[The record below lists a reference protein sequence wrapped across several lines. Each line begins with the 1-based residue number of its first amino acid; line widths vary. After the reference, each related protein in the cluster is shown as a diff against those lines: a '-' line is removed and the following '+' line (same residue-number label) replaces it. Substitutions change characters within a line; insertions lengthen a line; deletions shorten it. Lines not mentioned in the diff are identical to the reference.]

1 MEDQKSKPRKI
12 RLSRCYRL
20 FLFFIMASIEAVM
33 NIANGLLSSATKEV
47 KKSLNMNDAKFGS
60 FGTANSLGRIMS
72 STLFGMLNQKISRK
86 WSTTLG
92 IGFHA
97 IFILCFHITNNA
109 NILIFVRGLHGFTQ
123 MPPSIYVPV
132 WIDQY
137 AIRSY
142 RTVQLTTV
150 QLSQTIGKCIGYLL
164 NMYFG
169 LEHWK
174 KGFLVEAGYLIFC
187 TICCL
192 ITSEDYF
199 SMTLY
204 RPKLSDEEEKNL
216 RISCTIYEE
225 QETNKNKEEEKKSNF
240 FDDLKILSRHS
251 LYVLSVTC
259 RCILHGINTCL
270 HFWLADFLRTVIHEQ
285 NQLKITIYYSIIC
298 LAGPVG
304 GMIAN
309 AVLKPIIISYESR
322 RASWPLVIL
331 QLIASLFG
339 ISIGFMKTTLNVTIA
354 TILFLMFNSSALP
367 IVQGILISCVG
378 KKLGTTGFAIAN
390 ILTQVL
396 TSGTTPLLYGI
407 INDRYKD
414 KYPNLAMLCIMS
426 LEFLAIPFLCILAY
440 LRNKKFDEEE
450 KNKEEKEQELLD
462 K

>member
-86 WSTTLG
+86 WTTTLG

-97 IFILCFHITNNA
+97 IFVLCFNVTNNA

-298 LAGPVG
+298 FAGPVG

-450 KNKEEKEQELLD
+450 KNKEEKEQELVD

>member
-1 MEDQKSKPRKI
+1 
-12 RLSRCYRL
+12 
-20 FLFFIMASIEAVM
+20 MASIEGVM
-33 NIANGLLSSATKEV
+33 NIANGILSSASKEI
-47 KKSLNMNDAKFGS
+47 KKSLNMSDAKFGS
-60 FGTANSLGRIMS
+60 FGTANSLGRIIS

-225 QETNKNKEEEKKSNF
+225 QEKREKKEEKKRNF
-240 FDDLKILSRHS
+240 FDDLKILSGHS

-285 NQLKITIYYSIIC
+285 DQLKITIYYSIIC
-298 LAGPVG
+298 FAGPVG

-309 AVLKPIIISYESR
+309 AVLKPLIISYESR
-322 RASWPLVIL
+322 KASWPLVIL
-331 QLIASLFG
+331 QLIASIFG
-339 ISIGFMKTTLNVTIA
+339 ISIGLMKTTLNVTIA
-354 TILFLMFNSSALP
+354 TILFLIFNSSALP
-367 IVQGILISCVG
+367 IVQGILISCVD
-378 KKLGTTGFAIAN
+378 KELGATGFAIAN

-407 INDRYKD
+407 INDRYKER
-414 KYPNLAMLCIMS
+414 YPNLAMLCIMS
-426 LEFLAIPFLCILAY
+426 LEFLAIPFLCILAC

-450 KNKEEKEQELLD
+450 KNKQDKEQELVD

>member
-1 MEDQKSKPRKI
+1 MEDQRTNIRKV
-12 RLSRCYRL
+12 RLSRYYRL
-20 FLFFIMASIEAVM
+20 FLFFIMASIEGVM

-225 QETNKNKEEEKKSNF
+225 QEKREKKEEKKRNF
-240 FDDLKILSRHS
+240 FDDLKILSGHS

-285 NQLKITIYYSIIC
+285 DQLKITIYYSIIC
-298 LAGPVG
+298 FAGPVG

-309 AVLKPIIISYESR
+309 AVLKPLIISYESR
-322 RASWPLVIL
+322 KASWPLVIL
-331 QLIASLFG
+331 QLIASIFG
-339 ISIGFMKTTLNVTIA
+339 ISIGLMKTTLNVTIA
-354 TILFLMFNSSALP
+354 TILFLIFNSSALP
-367 IVQGILISCVG
+367 IVQGILISCVD
-378 KKLGTTGFAIAN
+378 KELGATGFAIAN

-407 INDRYKD
+407 INDRYKER
-414 KYPNLAMLCIMS
+414 YPNLAMLCIMS
-426 LEFLAIPFLCILAY
+426 LEFLAIPFLCILAC

-450 KNKEEKEQELLD
+450 KNKEDKEQELVD

>member
-1 MEDQKSKPRKI
+1 MEDQRTNIRKV
-12 RLSRCYRL
+12 RLSRYYRL
-20 FLFFIMASIEAVM
+20 FLFFIMASIEGVM

-225 QETNKNKEEEKKSNF
+225 QEKREKKEEKKRNF
-240 FDDLKILSRHS
+240 FDDLKILSGHS

-285 NQLKITIYYSIIC
+285 DQLKITIYYSIIC
-298 LAGPVG
+298 FAGPVG

-309 AVLKPIIISYESR
+309 AVLKPLIISYESR
-322 RASWPLVIL
+322 KASWPLVIL
-331 QLIASLFG
+331 QLIASIFG
-339 ISIGFMKTTLNVTIA
+339 FSIGLMKTTLNVTIA
-354 TILFLMFNSSALP
+354 TILFLIFNSSALP
-367 IVQGILISCVG
+367 IVQGILISCVD
-378 KKLGTTGFAIAN
+378 KELGATGFAIAN

-407 INDRYKD
+407 INDRYKER
-414 KYPNLAMLCIMS
+414 YPNLAMLCIMS
-426 LEFLAIPFLCILAY
+426 LEFLAIPFLCILAC

-450 KNKEEKEQELLD
+450 KNKQDKEQELVD

>member
-1 MEDQKSKPRKI
+1 MEDQRTNIRKV
-12 RLSRCYRL
+12 RLSRYYRL
-20 FLFFIMASIEAVM
+20 FLFFIMASIEGVM

-60 FGTANSLGRIMS
+60 LGTANSLGRIMS

-225 QETNKNKEEEKKSNF
+225 QEKREKKEEKKRNF
-240 FDDLKILSRHS
+240 FDDLKILSGHS

-285 NQLKITIYYSIIC
+285 DQLKITIYYSIIC
-298 LAGPVG
+298 FAGPVG

-309 AVLKPIIISYESR
+309 AVLKPLIISYESR
-322 RASWPLVIL
+322 KASWPLVIL
-331 QLIASLFG
+331 QLIASIFG
-339 ISIGFMKTTLNVTIA
+339 ISIGLMKTTLNVTIA
-354 TILFLMFNSSALP
+354 TILFLIFNSSALP
-367 IVQGILISCVG
+367 IVQGILISCVD
-378 KKLGTTGFAIAN
+378 KELGATGFAIAN

-407 INDRYKD
+407 INDRYKER
-414 KYPNLAMLCIMS
+414 YPNLAMLCIMS
-426 LEFLAIPFLCILAY
+426 LEFLAIPFLCILAC

-450 KNKEEKEQELLD
+450 KNKQDKEQELVD

>member
-1 MEDQKSKPRKI
+1 MEDQRTNIRKV
-12 RLSRCYRL
+12 RLSRYYRL
-20 FLFFIMASIEAVM
+20 FLFFIMASIEGVM

-60 FGTANSLGRIMS
+60 SGTANSLGRIMS

-225 QETNKNKEEEKKSNF
+225 QEKREKKEEKKRNF
-240 FDDLKILSRHS
+240 FDDLKILSGHS

-285 NQLKITIYYSIIC
+285 DQLKITIYYSIIC
-298 LAGPVG
+298 FAGPVG

-309 AVLKPIIISYESR
+309 AVLKPLIISYESR
-322 RASWPLVIL
+322 KASWPLVIL
-331 QLIASLFG
+331 QLIASIFG
-339 ISIGFMKTTLNVTIA
+339 ISIGLMKTTLNVTIA
-354 TILFLMFNSSALP
+354 TILFLIFNSSALP
-367 IVQGILISCVG
+367 IVQGILISCVD
-378 KKLGTTGFAIAN
+378 KELGATGFAIAN

-407 INDRYKD
+407 INDRYKER
-414 KYPNLAMLCIMS
+414 YPNLAMLCIMS
-426 LEFLAIPFLCILAY
+426 LEFLAIPFLCILAC

-450 KNKEEKEQELLD
+450 KNKQDKEQELVD